1 MEENLDQSKDSHL
14 IPMTSVSSGKLSEV
28 REDLAYYTNQIVNI
42 IFIGL
47 KNNKWIL
54 IDAGMPSSGK
64 EIIDIAEERFGKGNA
79 PQAILLTHGHF
90 DHVGSIV
97 HLLETWPDVTVYA
110 HPAEFPFLTGIKAY
124 PEPDASVQGGLLAK
138 IASIYPH
145 EPINISARLEELP
158 ADRSVP
164 FLKDWEWFHTPG
176 HSPGHVSYYRQADQ
190 SLIAGD
196 AFVTVKQD
204 SLYKVLVQKEEVNG
218 PPVYLTTDWQ
228 AAKVSVVSLNSL
240 KPKLAITG
248 HGTHMEGEQLTSG
261 LEMLSR
267 EFDTKA
273 IPEYGKFVDKDKPK

>member
-1 MEENLDQSKDSHL
+1 MKEDLNQSKDSHM
-14 IPMTSVSSGKLSEV
+14 IPMTSISSGKIREV
-28 REDLAYYTNQIVNI
+28 RDDLAYYTNQIVNI

-47 KNNKWIL
+47 KNNKWVL
-54 IDAGMPSSGK
+54 IDAGMPSSGR
-64 EIIDIAEERFGKGNA
+64 EIINVAEKRFGKGNA

-97 HLLETWPDVTVYA
+97 HLLKTWPDVPVYA
-110 HPAEFPFLTGIKAY
+110 HPAEFPFLIGRKAY
-124 PEPDASVQGGLLAK
+124 PEPDTSVQGGLLAK
-138 IASIYPH
+138 LAMLYPH
-145 EPINISARLEELP
+145 EPINIAARLQELP
-158 ADRSVP
+158 AGGSVP
-164 FLKDWEWFHTPG
+164 FLKDWKWFPTTG
-176 HSPGHVSYYRQADQ
+176 HSPGHVSYYRQEDQ

-228 AAKVSVVSLNSL
+228 SAKVSVLLLSAL

-248 HGTHMEGEQLTSG
+248 HGTHMEGEQLIKG

-273 IPEYGKFVDKDKPK
+273 IPEYGKFVGKNKP